1 MQTALERQLR
11 GRSTAKELLSLRLW
25 LDLSRI
31 WVALNILVQNA
42 DVIHTGDQDLSRITD
57 SLKTLP
63 TSGRATVIHNGA
75 RPMQIPVSR
84 RCPISITVVG
94 CPKFRGLNRI
104 CSIGISLLV
113 SFLAAL

>member
-1 MQTALERQLR
+1 MLA
-11 GRSTAKELLSLRLW
+11 A
-25 LDLSRI
+25 
-31 WVALNILVQNA
+31 NA
-42 DVIHTGDQDLSRITD
+42 DINRAGDQELSRITD

-63 TSGRATVIHNGA
+63 TSGGATAIHNGA

-113 SFLAAL
+113 SF